1 MRCLILE
8 IKQFA
13 SAGTTESSDILIS
26 LASHDQEEILIDLDS
41 NVEKQFGQQIRQLI
55 RETLEKLGVTSA
67 KVTAVDKGALDCTIE
82 ARTLAVAYRAA
93 GTNGKLDWQV
103 IQSWNN

>member
-1 MRCLILE
+1 ME

-26 LASHDQEEILIDLDS
+26 LACHDQKEILIDLDS
-41 NVEKQFGQQIRQLI
+41 NVDKQFGKQIRLLI
-55 RETLEKLGVTSA
+55 KETLGKLGVTSA

-103 IQSWNN
+103 IHSWND